1 MNWEKTITNRFYG
14 HSKGHGKYLGIFSMI
29 GMGVGCFAIIISISV
44 MNGFETVIHKKLKG
58 FEGDIRIYDSNN
70 DGDWKKLEGIESIIP
85 FMERKAVLESNDN
98 IKVVSVKAIEEEM
111 MPFFY
116 DFFLRGSKPRSSEIV
131 IGQDLAYRL
140 GKDIGDEI
148 LISSP
153 IDQIVGL
160 SIPYKKRFMIS
171 GVFSTNILDYDDRLV
186 FITLNDGK
194 ALFSR
199 KKVIDGYD
207 IRVNEKYSIEGVK
220 KNIIELI
227 NPKISVL
234 SWDDQNRSLVN
245 AMRMERY
252 GTIIVLCLIFLV
264 STFNLAANL
273 TLISVQK
280 MREIGILRVM
290 GASENSILIIIMKLG
305 YKRAGVGVFFGFF
318 LGILIIIVQREFSII
333 PLPAEVY
340 FIDSLPMLIYFKDVI
355 LVLFISSCFI
365 CIASFLSGR
374 KLSQLNI
381 KEAIQWVK

>member
-1 MNWEKTITNRFYG
+1 M
-14 HSKGHGKYLGIFSMI
+14 
-29 GMGVGCFAIIISISV
+29 
-44 MNGFETVIHKKLKG
+44 KG

>member
-1 MNWEKTITNRFYG
+1 MNWEKIISNRFYG

-29 GMGVGCFAIIISISV
+29 GVGVGCFAIIISISV
-44 MNGFETVIHKKLKG
+44 MNGFETVVHKKLKG
-58 FEGDIRIYDSNN
+58 FEGDIRIYDSSN
-70 DGDWKKLEGIESIIP
+70 DGNWKKLEGIESIIP

-98 IKVVSVKAIEEEM
+98 IRVVSIKAIEEEM
-111 MPFFY
+111 MQSFY
-116 DFFLRGSKPRSSEIV
+116 DFSLRGARPRPSEIV

-140 GKDIGDEI
+140 GKDIGEEI

-160 SIPYKKRFMIS
+160 SIPFKKRFMIS
-171 GVFSTNILDYDDRLV
+171 GIFSTNILDYDDQLV

-199 KKVIDGYD
+199 KKMIDGYD
-207 IRVNEKYSIEGVK
+207 IRVNDDYSIEGVK
-220 KNIIELI
+220 KNIKELI
-227 NPKISVL
+227 NPRISVL

-252 GTIIVLCLIFLV
+252 GTIIILSLIFLV

-290 GASENSILIIIMKLG
+290 GASENSILRIIMKLG
-305 YKRAGVGVFFGFF
+305 FKRAGAGVFFGFF
-318 LGILIIIVQREFSII
+318 LGILIIIIQGQFSII

-340 FIDSLPMLIYFKDVI
+340 FIDSLPMIIYFKDVI

-365 CIASFLSGR
+365 CIASFLSAR

-381 KEAIQWVK
+381 KEAIQWAK

>member
-1 MNWEKTITNRFYG
+1 
-14 HSKGHGKYLGIFSMI
+14 
-29 GMGVGCFAIIISISV
+29 
-44 MNGFETVIHKKLKG
+44 
-58 FEGDIRIYDSNN
+58 
-70 DGDWKKLEGIESIIP
+70 
-85 FMERKAVLESNDN
+85 
-98 IKVVSVKAIEEEM
+98 
-111 MPFFY
+111 
-116 DFFLRGSKPRSSEIV
+116 
-131 IGQDLAYRL
+131 
-140 GKDIGDEI
+140 
-148 LISSP
+148 
-153 IDQIVGL
+153 
-160 SIPYKKRFMIS
+160 MIS
-171 GVFSTNILDYDDRLV
+171 GIFSTNILDYDDRLV

-194 ALFSR
+194 ALFNR
-199 KKVIDGYD
+199 KKMIDGYD

>member
-1 MNWEKTITNRFYG
+1 MNWEKIITNRFYG

-29 GMGVGCFAIIISISV
+29 GVGVGCFAIIISISV
-44 MNGFETVIHKKLKG
+44 MNGFETVVHKKLKG
-58 FEGDIRIYDSNN
+58 FEGDIRIYDSSN
-70 DGDWKKLEGIESIIP
+70 DGNWKKLEGIESIIP

-98 IKVVSVKAIEEEM
+98 IRVVSIKAIEEEM
-111 MPFFY
+111 MQSFY
-116 DFFLRGSKPRSSEIV
+116 DFSLRGARPRPSEIV

-140 GKDIGDEI
+140 GKDIGEEI

-160 SIPYKKRFMIS
+160 SIPFKKRFMIS
-171 GVFSTNILDYDDRLV
+171 GIFSTNILDYDDQLV

-199 KKVIDGYD
+199 KKMIDGYD
-207 IRVNEKYSIEGVK
+207 IRVNDDYSIEGVK
-220 KNIIELI
+220 KNIKELI
-227 NPKISVL
+227 NPRISVL

-252 GTIIVLCLIFLV
+252 GTIIILSLIFLV

-290 GASENSILIIIMKLG
+290 GASENSILRIIMKLG
-305 YKRAGVGVFFGFF
+305 FKRAGAGVFFGFF
-318 LGILIIIVQREFSII
+318 LGILIIIIQGQFSII

-340 FIDSLPMLIYFKDVI
+340 FIDSLPMIIYFKDVI

-365 CIASFLSGR
+365 CIASFLSAR

-381 KEAIQWVK
+381 KEAIQWAK